1 MTVLFCILVF
11 LLAGMIKGLLGMGLP
26 TVAVALLALVMS
38 PGEASALLLIPS
50 LVTNVWQLCSGPALG
65 QLIRQ
70 LWLMMVTLCAG
81 TLLTVRWL
89 VETGNNQI
97 PTLLG
102 VILMIYGCMGLL
114 SYRLPNVPG
123 YDSVVS
129 GIVGFITGLITGA
142 TSVFVVPMVPYLQAM
157 NLDKERLIQALGLS
171 FTVSTLALALG
182 MFWQGALVTED
193 ARASLVMLLPALVGL
208 AAGQKIR
215 AKLSETL
222 FLRLFFIGL
231 LLLGPYLLIR
241 SFLGVQIA

>member
-208 AAGQKIR
+208 AAGQKNTRQTKRDAFSQAFLYR
-215 AKLSETL
+215 ATIAWPVFAYSV
-222 FLRLFFIGL
+222 
-231 LLLGPYLLIR
+231 
-241 SFLGVQIA
+241 FLGVQIA